1 MIRTIA
7 RAGAAI
13 AVGMTGLLAV
23 PGGASASSAAV
34 PTIRFAAAQGIASP
48 HGATLAYWAARSA
61 ASAATHPGVLLAPS
75 GTFADAVINPASTT
89 AYLTAP
95 SLNDVYP
102 LNLTTGKYGRPIPVG
117 SVPQGIDITPNGKT
131 LYVCDSGGQTISR
144 VDIATRKVTTIITPP
159 GTLNDTPFSI
169 AVMNNGHAIYTT
181 TFNGSGFGA
190 YAYDLNLRT
199 GTSTRATGLGI
210 IDGQVTEDSPVSRSG
225 GHSTVGL
232 VIGDDSGGSFDVY
245 TAATGRVVSGSLND
259 FITSSSLDGN
269 GSKMLVS
276 GNFGT
281 YVIDAATG
289 SLLGTIACARG
300 NSVLNATGST
310 GYCVLAQSVVKLRV
324 NRFLTGGTISL
335 PQPTTPGAL
344 PALSPNG
351 LFLVIESNGGA
362 TIVKF

>member
-34 PTIRFAAAQGIASP
+34 PTVRFAAAQGIASP
-48 HGATLAYWAARSA
+48 HGT
-61 ASAATHPGVLLAPS
+61 TPAPS
-75 GTFADAVINPASTT
+75 GIFADAVINPASTT

-117 SVPQGIDITPNGKT
+117 SIPQGIDITPNGKT

-232 VIGDDSGGSFDVY
+232 VIGDDSGGTFDVY